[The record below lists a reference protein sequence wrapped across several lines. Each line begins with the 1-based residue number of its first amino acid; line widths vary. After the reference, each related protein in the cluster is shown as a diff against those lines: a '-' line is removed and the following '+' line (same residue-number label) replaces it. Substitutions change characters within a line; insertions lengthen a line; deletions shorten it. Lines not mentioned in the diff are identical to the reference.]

1 MSLPNILLHH
11 YTSGNGLL
19 GIFNSGQIWA
29 TSIHSLNDSREF
41 VHAVGL
47 AKSAIGKAIADSGDA
62 NAKSLFDPVVER
74 LESMSRIAIYVTCFS
89 TVEDSLSQWR
99 GYCPPAFGYSIG
111 FDGELLRKV
120 AEPQGFQL
128 APCIYKWAEQQ
139 EIAKGWA
146 ERTISHLLPGLA
158 GAAAVKTHVG
168 SNVSPFLR
176 EFVGFAPYFKNPNF
190 ADEREW
196 RLAGIV
202 ALNDPRMCVRPARSM
217 LVRYLPIEL
226 NLNKVDPLIWSICV
240 GPTPHPE
247 LAVDAVT
254 HYFTKIRI
262 TNGVGA
268 SKIPYRDW

>member
-41 VHAVGL
+41 VLAVGL

-120 AEPQGFQL
+120 AEPQG
-128 APCIYKWAEQQ
+128 
-139 EIAKGWA
+139 
-146 ERTISHLLPGLA
+146 TISHLLPGLA